1 MTDLPRPDYAHRMRI
16 IGHSDQDGRPDG
28 MQLMVHRGHAY
39 VAHMFSGGFSVLD
52 VSDARKAAHGDLCS
66 GAGEYLDDPPADA

>member
-1 MTDLPRPDYAHRMRI
+1 MTDLPRPDYAHRMRT

-39 VAHMFSGGFSVLD
+39 VAHMFSGGFSVLVGLRD
-52 VSDARKAAHGDLCS
+52 TDRIRV
-66 GAGEYLDDPPADA
+66 YL